1 LSIDTS
7 KGSPSMDYEQHVDT
21 YQTFLR
27 LSKYGI
33 VFVVILLAG
42 MKFFLV

>member
-1 LSIDTS
+1 MSIDTS
-7 KGSPSMDYEQHVDT
+7 KGSPSMDYPQHVET

-33 VFVVILLAG
+33 VFAVVVLAG

>member
-1 LSIDTS
+1 
-7 KGSPSMDYEQHVDT
+7 MDYEQHVDT

-42 MKFFLV
+42 MKYFLV

>member
-1 LSIDTS
+1 
-7 KGSPSMDYEQHVDT
+7 MDYEQHVET

-27 LSKYGI
+27 LTKYGV
-33 VFVVILLAG
+33 VFCVILLAG